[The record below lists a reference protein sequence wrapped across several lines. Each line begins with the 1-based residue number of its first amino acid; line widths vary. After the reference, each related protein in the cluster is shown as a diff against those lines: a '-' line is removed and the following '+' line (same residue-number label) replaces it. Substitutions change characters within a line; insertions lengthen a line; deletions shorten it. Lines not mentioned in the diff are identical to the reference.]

1 MNIIDYIP
9 YGQKNAVSRT
19 SLRIQTGLTDR
30 AIRELIGQAR
40 RETPILNTQN
50 GEGYFIPL
58 PSEKKLVEGWLKQEE
73 SRAKSTFWSMKGA
86 KEFIKK
92 VV

>member
-19 SLRIQTGLTDR
+19 SLRVQTGLNDR

-58 PSEKKLVEGWLKQEE
+58 PSEMHLVERWLKQET
-73 SRAKSTFWSMKGA
+73 SRAKSTFWSLKGA
-86 KEFIKK
+86 KNFLKA
-92 VV
+92 V